1 MLGEDHSLVNDF
13 PELLDVI
20 TRLLDSDAEFA
31 TANKRYTALDK
42 EIRTL
47 ELRGSPI
54 EDQAMQQ
61 LKHDRAELKDQLYEQ
76 LVAASH

>member
-13 PELLDVI
+13 PELLEVI
-20 TRLLDSDAEFA
+20 ARLLQSDPAFA
-31 TANKRYTALDK
+31 AANKRYTALDK

-54 EDQAMQQ
+54 EDQAMHR
-61 LKHDRAELKDQLYEQ
+61 LKHDRAELKDQLYRQ
-76 LVAASH
+76 LVAAAG